1 MRRISTNYVT
11 SKKLTTLRR
20 LPSTSVTLSP
30 TALHLPTVVAGVR
43 LPPVQSLGVNH
54 NLGVNHSVNFL
65 GRGAVHVLV
74 AGLSPGQIVPRL
86 PAPHAMIYATC
97 VRDPLMSTTTL

>member
-1 MRRISTNYVT
+1 MRLISTNYVT
-11 SKKLTTLRR
+11 SKKLTTSRR
-20 LPSTSVTLSP
+20 LPSPSVTLSP
-30 TALHLPTVVAGVR
+30 TALSLPTAVAGVR

-54 NLGVNHSVNFL
+54 SVNFL
-65 GRGAVHVLV
+65 GRGVVHVLV

-97 VRDPLMSTTTL
+97 VRDPRMSTVTL